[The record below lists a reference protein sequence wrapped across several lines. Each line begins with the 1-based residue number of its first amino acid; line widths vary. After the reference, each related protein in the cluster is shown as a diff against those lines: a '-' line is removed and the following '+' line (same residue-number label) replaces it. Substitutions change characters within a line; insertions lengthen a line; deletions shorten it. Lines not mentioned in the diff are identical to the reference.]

1 MPSVSSIHSFKG
13 GGEMNEMADGSLA
26 LSVAEATMQDW
37 MAAVAQATLGLPPLA
52 ADLRAAPVFASHPI
66 AARPVVRRPAR
77 RPAAAPPRESGSV
90 AGARSVYWIALAA
103 VLAWV
108 VLL

>member
-1 MPSVSSIHSFKG
+1 MPSVSSIHSFNG
-13 GGEMNEMADGSLA
+13 GGEMKEMADGSLA

-37 MAAVAQATLGLPPLA
+37 MAAVTQARLGLPPLPA
-52 ADLRAAPVFASHPI
+52 ELRAAPVFDPHPI
-66 AARPVVRRPAR
+66 AARPAARRVVRRPATQSL
-77 RPAAAPPRESGSV
+77 RESGSV
-90 AGARSVYWIALAA
+90 AGARSAYWIALAA